1 MRDVSIL
8 LDDIDVVI
16 FDFDGVLTNN
26 LVIVDQ
32 SGNEGVVCN
41 RSDGLAFDALRK
53 LKVPTY
59 ILSTEKNKVVNARAK
74 KLKITALYG
83 VDNKSDTVKEL
94 ADQEGFDLKRVLYVG
109 NDLNDLNAMKVCGFT
124 ACPADSHEMIKSIA
138 TIVLKTKGGGGIV
151 RELLETVFQVN
162 FIKILNL

>member
-109 NDLNDLNAMKVCGFT
+109 NDLNDYHAMKLCGYTVC
-124 ACPADSHEMIKSIA
+124 PLDSHIKIKEISS
-138 TIVLKTKGGGGIV
+138 IVLQTKGGEGV
-151 RELLETVFQVN
+151 AREILEDILELDLV
-162 FIKILNL
+162 KILF